1 MKRLLLS
8 ALVPILSLASG
19 VSALHLVSPVHDST
33 RFWSTK
39 FSPSSLEASDRK
51 NLRPGEQEESRR
63 RLLFHT
69 IAATCFLISGDRAL
83 AEEETATPSDT
94 ALDAPSI
101 TACQRSDDP
110 SVTLNCV
117 STSSVKQ
124 LDLYAPPWTFNGMTK
139 DEVMA
144 RLKGVIAADSS
155 MILLVE
161 KPNYLKVQAGRSFY
175 TDELELSINEA
186 DEVVTFRS
194 SQVSGPMVSDFGA
207 NRKRLEEI
215 RVKAKLGVMGQEYEL
230 ADPSSEGALGQ
241 LKAFYGLQSGEGFE
255 DIDLDR

>member
-1 MKRLLLS
+1 
-8 ALVPILSLASG
+8 
-19 VSALHLVSPVHDST
+19 
-33 RFWSTK
+33 
-39 FSPSSLEASDRK
+39 
-51 NLRPGEQEESRR
+51 
-63 RLLFHT
+63 
-69 IAATCFLISGDRAL
+69 
-83 AEEETATPSDT
+83 
-94 ALDAPSI
+94 
-101 TACQRSDDP
+101 
-110 SVTLNCV
+110 
-117 STSSVKQ
+117 
-124 LDLYAPPWTFNGMTK
+124 MTK

-161 KPNYLKVQAGRSFY
+161 EPNYLKLQAGRSFY
-175 TDELELSINEA
+175 TDELEFSINEA

-215 RVKAKLGVMGQEYEL
+215 RVKAKLGVMGEEYEL